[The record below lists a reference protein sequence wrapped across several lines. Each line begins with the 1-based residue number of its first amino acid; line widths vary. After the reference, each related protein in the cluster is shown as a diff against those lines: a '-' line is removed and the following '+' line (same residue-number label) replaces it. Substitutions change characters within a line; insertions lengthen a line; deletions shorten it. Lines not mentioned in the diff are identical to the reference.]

1 MLVAM
6 RRLFWLMVLGGAAF
20 AAWSV
25 VQQRRRQTV
34 DAVAPAPE
42 SFASATV
49 SDIPIAFTELADDEH
64 DAHDAPGDPTWMAPV
79 DGACPDGYP
88 IKVNASSGIYHVPG
102 GRFYDRMIPHRC
114 YAHTADADADGY
126 RRAKA

>member
-6 RRLFWLMVLGGAAF
+6 RRLFWLVVLGGAAF

-25 VQQRRRQTV
+25 VEQRRRQNV
-34 DAVAPAPE
+34 PAAAPPPV
-42 SFASATV
+42 SSASAAV
-49 SDIPIAFTELADDEH
+49 DDIPMAFTDLADER
-64 DAHDAPGDPTWMAPV
+64 DADDRPGVATWMAPV